1 VPCLFT
7 VREGEAMMEMAMV
20 VSVVMVSGLSV
31 LMIYGIERLWRQ
43 RRPHTRVIRH
53 QLTTTGRQSRLA
65 DTYKIGRA
73 A

>member
-1 VPCLFT
+1 MVDK
-7 VREGEAMMEMAMV
+7 REAMMEIAMV
-20 VSVVMVSGLSV
+20 VSVLMVSGLSV
-31 LMIYGIERLWRQ
+31 LMLYGIERLWRQ
-43 RRPHTRVIRH
+43 RSRPRPRIIRH